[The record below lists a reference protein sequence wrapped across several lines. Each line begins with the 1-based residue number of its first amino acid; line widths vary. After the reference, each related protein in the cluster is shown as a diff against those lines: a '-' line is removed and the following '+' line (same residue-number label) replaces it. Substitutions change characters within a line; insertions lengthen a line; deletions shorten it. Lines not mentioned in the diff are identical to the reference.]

1 MLAITTVL
9 VTMEVE
15 CSHSDLEPYKNLL
28 HFDSSEIGLLQVQR
42 VGGETVVR
50 KTWSSELNTRVIK
63 QNHNEYE

>member
-9 VTMEVE
+9 VYIQVE

-50 KTWSSELNTRVIK
+50 KTWSSEHNTRVIK